1 MDNKGQAY
9 YQDLLKQ
16 YLAGTI
22 SKDDRFDLEKRALDD
37 PFLFEALQGGNE
49 TSIDNTKVVQQ
60 LKTDITQASVKKE
73 TRRIPIFNYGIAASL
88 IVLLGLGMWLLNPS
102 SSSQDNLAME
112 SAPQNVEDEKDQVS
126 LNLDLTIEESATTT
140 KTATSQNNQYDSPKA
155 DISQKEN
162 EKLLAASDNDDVV
175 ASPEPIPEIT
185 VVTPNEQKKIIIPP
199 PVAKVNS
206 KPTVQ
211 KPETKEELQETETI
225 IANNKAGAQ
234 EDRQRASFQVG
245 DENAEAKSERIISAV
260 RQDLDYA
267 REEYIESIDKDVLV
281 APIGGMTAFKTSLRE
296 TSQQF
301 GDTVKSSDDEI
312 VVKFKID
319 TSGQPMNF
327 DIISGQDQDC
337 INRIITMLK
346 YGVKWVTAPQNK
358 AVNVRLE
365 LPCY

>member
-16 YLAGTI
+16 YFAGTI
-22 SKDDRFDLEKRALDD
+22 SNDDRFELEKCALDD

-60 LKTDITQASVKKE
+60 LKTDITQASAKKE
-73 TRRIPIFNYGIAASL
+73 TKRIPIFNYGIAASL
-88 IVLLGLGMWLLNPS
+88 ILLLGLGMWLLNPS
-102 SSSQDNLAME
+102 SSSQDNLALE
-112 SAPQNVEDEKDQVS
+112 SAPQNIENEMDQIS
-126 LNLDLTIEESATTT
+126 LNQDLAIRESATTT
-140 KTATSQNNQYDSPKA
+140 KTAASQNNQYDSPKA

-162 EKLLAASDNDDVV
+162 EKLLAASDNDDV
-175 ASPEPIPEIT
+175 AAAPEPVPEIT
-185 VVTPNEQKKIIIPP
+185 VVTPTEQKKIIIPP
-199 PVAKVNS
+199 PVAKVKS
-206 KPTVQ
+206 KPSVQ
-211 KPETKEELQETETI
+211 KPETKEELQGIEKVLE
-225 IANNKAGAQ
+225 NNKAGAQ
-234 EDRQRASFQVG
+234 KNKQRASFQVG
-245 DENAEAKSERIISAV
+245 DENAEAKSESIISTI

-281 APIGGMTAFKTSLRE
+281 TPIGGMIGFKNSLKE

-319 TSGQPMNF
+319 TSGQPMDF

-346 YGVKWVTAPQNK
+346 YGAKWITAPQNK
-358 AVNVRLE
+358 AVSVRLE